1 MHIALQREEILKPL
15 GYVAG
20 VVEKRQTLPILS
32 FILLREQGGELTLTG
47 TDLEVEIITKVGT
60 KAQGME
66 SITLPARKLF
76 DICRALPEAASIDLR
91 KDGDKAIIKSGK
103 SRFSLLT
110 LPVSDFPSIQTSQ
123 WDLTVRIKQGDLKRL
138 LTQTH
143 FCMAQQD
150 MRYFLNGL
158 LFEFGPNRLRVV
170 GTDGHRMAISD
181 AVLENPINTPKQAIV
196 PRKGVHEM
204 SRLLEDADNT
214 VEVSLNQ
221 NHIQVR
227 SDSFTFTSKL
237 IDGKYPDYAKV
248 VPASQSKII
257 HIGRDT
263 VREALSRTAILSNE
277 KYRGVR
283 LVLDDKTLKISAHNP
298 EQEEAQEEI
307 AADYTGDTLEIGF
320 NVSYM
325 IEAISALQGD
335 KVVLGMSDANSSCTI
350 SAPEAKTPLYVIMPM
365 RL

>member
-15 GYVAG
+15 SYVAG
-20 VVEKRQTLPILS
+20 VVERRQTLPILS
-32 FILLREQGGELTLTG
+32 FILLREQQGELTLTG
-47 TDLEVEIITKVGT
+47 TDLEVEIVTKLGT
-60 KAQGME
+60 KAKGME
-66 SITLPARKLF
+66 SITLPARKLL
-76 DICRALPEAASIDLR
+76 DICRALPEAAPIDLR
-91 KDGDKAIIKSGK
+91 KDGDKVVIKSGK

-110 LPVSDFPSIQTSQ
+110 LPASDFPSIQTSQ
-123 WDLTVRIKQGDLKRL
+123 WDLTVKMSQGNLRRL
-138 LTQTH
+138 LIQTH

-158 LFEFGPNRLRVV
+158 LFEFGSNRLRVV
-170 GTDGHRMAISD
+170 GTDGHRMAVSD
-181 AVLENPINTPKQAIV
+181 AVLENSANTPRQAIV
-196 PRKGVHEM
+196 PRKGVHEI
-204 SRLLEDADNT
+204 SRLLEETDDT
-214 VEVSLNQ
+214 VEISLNQ

-227 SDSFTFTSKL
+227 ADGFTFTSKL

-248 VPASQSKII
+248 IPASQSKII
-257 HIGRDT
+257 HLGREII
-263 VREALSRTAILSNE
+263 REALSRAAILSNE

-283 LVLDDKTLKISAHNP
+283 LVLGDKTLKISAHNP

-307 AADYTGDTLEIGF
+307 STDYSGEPIEIGF
-320 NVSYM
+320 NVGYM

-350 SAPEAKTPLYVIMPM
+350 SGPEAKAPLYVIMPM

>member
-15 GYVAG
+15 SYVAG
-20 VVEKRQTLPILS
+20 VVEKRQSLPILS
-32 FILLREQGGELTLTG
+32 FVLLCEQQGELTLTG
-47 TDLEVEIITKVGT
+47 TDLEVEIVTKLGT
-60 KAQGME
+60 KAPGME
-66 SITLPARKLF
+66 SITLPARKLL
-76 DICRALPEAASIDLR
+76 DICRALPESASIDLR
-91 KDGDKAIIKSGK
+91 RDGDKAIIKSGK

-110 LPVSDFPSIQTSQ
+110 LPATDFPSIQTSQ
-123 WDLTVRIKQGDLKRL
+123 WDLTVEINQGDLKRL

-158 LFEFGPNRLRVV
+158 LFEIGPNRLRVV
-170 GTDGHRMAISD
+170 GTDGHRMAVSD
-181 AVLENPINTPKQAIV
+181 TALENPTSTPRHAIV
-196 PRKGVHEM
+196 PRKGVHEI
-204 SRLLEDADNT
+204 SRLLEDTDSAVT
-214 VEVSLNQ
+214 ISLNQ

-227 SDSFTFTSKL
+227 ADNFTFTSKL
-237 IDGKYPDYAKV
+237 IDGKYPDYTKV
-248 VPASQSKII
+248 IPASQSKIV
-257 HIGRDT
+257 HVGREA
-263 VREALSRTAILSNE
+263 VRESLSRAAILSNE

-283 LVLDDKTLKISAHNP
+283 LVLGDRILKISAHNP

-307 AADYTGDTLEIGF
+307 NTDYSGESLEIGF

-350 SAPEAKTPLYVIMPM
+350 SSPESKTPLYVIMPM